1 MAGITTRDDRRNYRP
16 AWPRVVPAVVEI
28 PIRGLL
34 TGHDY
39 ITRFI
44 DTAWRAP
51 CSPTPQLQ

>member
-1 MAGITTRDDRRNYRP
+1 VISERDDRRNYRQT
-16 AWPRVVPAVVEI
+16 WPRIVPAVVEI

-44 DTAWRAP
+44 DTTWRSSCATLLP
-51 CSPTPQLQ
+51 K

>member
-1 MAGITTRDDRRNYRP
+1 MADTCERFDRRNYRP
-16 AWPRVVPAVVEI
+16 AWPRVVPAVVEL

-44 DTAWRAP
+44 DTTWRSSCA
-51 CSPTPQLQ
+51 TPQPK

>member
-1 MAGITTRDDRRNYRP
+1 VISERDDRRNYRP

-34 TGHDY
+34 TGHEY